1 MSISQG
7 STVTIDQAGNG
18 KIKDKGKEG
27 KAKSRD
33 NEDTK
38 EERKLAKPKAK
49 KKLEAK
55 ETPRLEASSL
65 KETPRLEASSLKEE
79 SLPSFLKPTSRQES
93 YEATL
98 VEKPTVILA
107 PAAKPKPKRMP
118 KAKVKS
124 SPQSQ
129 DYGEKN
135 REAQDKNQDL
145 QDVDSVVERDALQTE
160 LIALRAS
167 TAAEIARLQ
176 VNPWSVVST

>member
-49 KKLEAK
+49 KKLEA
-55 ETPRLEASSL
+55 